1 MVFETVVKSLCFYY
15 TFSTRV
21 IWEPSG
27 SLGAPLGHSWPLL
40 LTLCCP
46 ALLLLPPL
54 GPQTSLCA
62 SLRPPFFPS
71 TSCPHRF
78 PLGAAVS
85 RSAYN
90 PPPPS
95 GMALVNTILT
105 SYITR
110 VFLYGGPRH
119 RRTTAAVPRHRCTI
133 SPSATQSATWNT
145 PGPLW
150 AALGRLWAPLGRLLV
165 VLACYI
171 GSSWATLGAHWLLL
185 GALRCSLV
193 SHGRS
198 WGVFR
203 SLLVALLAFLNAN
216 WAAFGHCSDQHL

>member
-1 MVFETVVKSLCFYY
+1 MAPKTNNVLKSGWSRDHIFKRRFYYSFEYHTLFSSKEGVVSETVVKSLCFDY

-27 SLGAPLGHSWPLL
+27 SLLAPLGHSRPLL

-62 SLRPPFFPS
+62 SIRPPFFPS

-95 GMALVNTILT
+95 G
-105 SYITR
+105 
-110 VFLYGGPRH
+110 
-119 RRTTAAVPRHRCTI
+119 
-133 SPSATQSATWNT
+133 
-145 PGPLW
+145 
-150 AALGRLWAPLGRLLV
+150 GR
-165 VLACYI
+165 
-171 GSSWATLGAHWLLL
+171 
-185 GALRCSLV
+185 
-193 SHGRS
+193 
-198 WGVFR
+198 
-203 SLLVALLAFLNAN
+203 AF
-216 WAAFGHCSDQHL
+216 

>member
-1 MVFETVVKSLCFYY
+1 MAPKTRSGLKSGWFLDHLLTHRFYYSFEYHTLFSSKEGVAFETVVKSLCFYY
-15 TFSTRV
+15 TFSTGV

-90 PPPPS
+90 PPPS
-95 GMALVNTILT
+95 LRG
-105 SYITR
+105 
-110 VFLYGGPRH
+110 
-119 RRTTAAVPRHRCTI
+119 
-133 SPSATQSATWNT
+133 QS
-145 PGPLW
+145 
-150 AALGRLWAPLGRLLV
+150 
-165 VLACYI
+165 VLNQI
-171 GSSWATLGAHWLLL
+171 
-185 GALRCSLV
+185 
-193 SHGRS
+193 
-198 WGVFR
+198 
-203 SLLVALLAFLNAN
+203 NPKN
-216 WAAFGHCSDQHL
+216 Q